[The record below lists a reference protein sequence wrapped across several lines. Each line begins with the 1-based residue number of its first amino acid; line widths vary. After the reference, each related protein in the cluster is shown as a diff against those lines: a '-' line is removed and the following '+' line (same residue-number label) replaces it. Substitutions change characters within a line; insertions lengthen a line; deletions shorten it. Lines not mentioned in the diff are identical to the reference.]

1 MKFIDFYYKFEFA
14 IAKTLSSNLGQIG
27 KYCTR
32 MRKSLSKNKFKFKE
46 LSISIANMICKK
58 KRMEKN
64 KFLYNSLQFVTNN
77 VHSIT

>member
-46 LSISIANMICKK
+46 LSISIAIMICKK
-58 KRMEKN
+58 NERKKQV
-64 KFLYNSLQFVTNN
+64 LYNSLQFVTNN